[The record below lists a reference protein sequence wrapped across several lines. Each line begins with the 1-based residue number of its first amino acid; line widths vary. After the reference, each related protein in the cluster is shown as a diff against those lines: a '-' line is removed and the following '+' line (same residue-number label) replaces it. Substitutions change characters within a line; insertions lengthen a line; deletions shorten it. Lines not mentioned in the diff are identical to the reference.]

1 MHINALQNSPNVD
14 FVINAR
20 KGNMDK
26 YINVDT
32 LVVIVLGIALILAIL
47 FNFDELATNIA
58 LGLIGYI
65 GGSAG
70 SRVGG
75 NNKWH

>member
-1 MHINALQNSPNVD
+1 
-14 FVINAR
+14 
-20 KGNMDK
+20 MDK